1 MSQSVTQ
8 STRDTLTILLAGG
21 RGSRLD
27 PLTRW
32 RAKPAVHFGGKYRII
47 DFALSNVVNSGL
59 RRIAVVTQ
67 YMSHSLQRHLQRGW
81 NFFSPELG
89 DFLEIWSAQQR
100 AGMERWYEGTADALY
115 HNLDI
120 IREIRPRY
128 VLLLAADHIYK
139 MDYSLMV
146 EAHIA
151 SGAQVTVGAIE
162 VSKEEGKA
170 FGVMHVDASQRILDF
185 VEKPA
190 DPPTVPGRPD
200 ICLASMG
207 IYVFNADYLLDA
219 LERDAVLIGSDHDF
233 GKNVIPEA
241 VQAGH
246 AAAFPFVDRNKG
258 EQAYWRDVGTI
269 DAYFEA
275 NMDLISVSPQLNL
288 YDATWPLYTLQI
300 QSPPAKFVF
309 ADEDRAGTALDS
321 IVSGGNIIS
330 GGRVERSVLAPNVRV
345 NSFSLV
351 EDSILFPEVDV
362 GRHAKVRRA
371 IVEKRIQIPAEV
383 EIGYDLELERKRGF
397 TVSAGGIVVVDPETI
412 ARPGFEW

>member
-288 YDATWPLYTLQI
+288 YDAPWPLYTLQI

-397 TVSAGGIVVVDPETI
+397 TVSTGGIVVVDPETI

>member
-288 YDATWPLYTLQI
+288 YDATWPLYALQI

>member
-371 IVEKRIQIPAEV
+371 IGEKRIQIPAEV